1 MPPSIPGI
9 RLNKI
14 LEREV
19 LKKNYIHRGSHILKA
34 NIENNK
40 CLSVV
45 DNFKRIIKARA
56 FIFANGGILM
66 GGIKVKSNGEIV
78 EEIFDSKIQNNN
90 HTKCEKSYETL
101 NALQTSGVLTDNKLK
116 PISNS
121 NNQLENVF
129 FTGRNLS
136 NWNPS
141 LELSG
146 EGVSIASGWY
156 SANNISSYLHD

>member
-1 MPPSIPGI
+1 
-9 RLNKI
+9 
-14 LEREV
+14 
-19 LKKNYIHRGSHILKA
+19 
-34 NIENNK
+34 
-40 CLSVV
+40 
-45 DNFKRIIKARA
+45 
-56 FIFANGGILM
+56 
-66 GGIKVKSNGEIV
+66 
-78 EEIFDSKIQNNN
+78 
-90 HTKCEKSYETL
+90 
-101 NALQTSGVLTDNKLK
+101 LK

>member
-1 MPPSIPGI
+1 MVFRPLDSEIPI
-9 RLNKI
+9 RK
-14 LEREV
+14 V
-19 LKKNYIHRGSHILKA
+19 
-34 NIENNK
+34 
-40 CLSVV
+40 
-45 DNFKRIIKARA
+45 IKH
-56 FIFANGGILM
+56 
-66 GGIKVKSNGEIV
+66 
-78 EEIFDSKIQNNN
+78 FDSKIQNNN
-90 HTKCEKSYETL
+90 HINCEKSYETL

>member
-1 MPPSIPGI
+1 
-9 RLNKI
+9 
-14 LEREV
+14 
-19 LKKNYIHRGSHILKA
+19 
-34 NIENNK
+34 
-40 CLSVV
+40 
-45 DNFKRIIKARA
+45 
-56 FIFANGGILM
+56 M
-66 GGIKVKSNGEIV
+66 GGIKVKSNGAIV
-78 EEIFDSKIQNNN
+78 EEIFNSKIKNNN
-90 HTKCEKSYETL
+90 HTKCEKSYEAL
-101 NALQTSGVLTDNKLK
+101 NALQTSGVITDSKLK

-156 SANNISSYLHD
+156 SANNISSYLNN